1 MTPKHGMYVVRTEEE
16 EEEERALQP
25 VSRNEAVQEHWKSV
39 RKVWHSAE
47 GVKSV
52 RLTCRY

>member
-1 MTPKHGMYVVRTEEE
+1 MTPKHGMYMVRTEEE
-16 EEEERALQP
+16 ERALEP

-39 RKVWHSAE
+39 KKVWHGAE

>member
-1 MTPKHGMYVVRTEEE
+1 MEHAWRT

-25 VSRNEAVQEHWKSV
+25 VSRNGGVQEHWKSM

-47 GVKSV
+47 EVVSKG
-52 RLTCRY
+52 LTFEY